1 MAKQLRIDVEV
12 TGTEQAAR
20 ELGRVDKA
28 VDGVSAAALKS
39 DAAFA
44 AYKKQVNDNAAAS
57 ARQAQESAK
66 LAAAM
71 REQETQT
78 KKVSTAS
85 EVLKGVLGVMVAQ
98 ETITFVKQLAQQ
110 AVTLAGDITD
120 LSHQAGSG
128 AAELLRMTKAA
139 EVSGVGAASLAKQ
152 MMSLT
157 AALSGGDKSAV
168 GGVKALGLNL
178 ADLLRM
184 SADERYNTII
194 AKIGEIGDET
204 QQTEIATKLFG
215 QGARDALKLV
225 RDGYIATHA
234 ATTAWSADQ
243 IAALDQ
249 MGDAWTRAKQSATS
263 AIGSMLAAL
272 SRAQGIKD
280 SLLSSVFA
288 AGNSLNPFG
297 IDDSITTPGKPNT
310 LPSFRMGLST
320 PSLAAD
326 VPTDAELARIT
337 ENLNKQA
344 AAALKAGIATEQFHD
359 VLLDQRGYDA
369 HIARLRAESA
379 AMGELAV
386 MSAAAAQG
394 LASVAAS
401 RSVAMGTA
409 SQTLVGR
416 DVSGIANGISLG
428 GFVGTSNQNTIG
440 GRGGG
445 FNWGGVLSALPSQLM
460 GVFSGGGNVGGGIG
474 SIAGGIGGQWLG
486 GMISTAAKAVG
497 SAGGALL
504 GSVVP
509 VVGTLAGGL
518 LGKLVG
524 GLFGPSKNA
533 QLTQQAN
540 ANIGQTQAGLIGQY
554 GSVANIAGM
563 NVAGQELAAGWGSRG
578 VAGQEHFNK
587 LVADFQ
593 RMTQEQNSLLDEQA
607 TKQAELLDLEQRR
620 AALAESLIPTWDQ
633 VNRLLE
639 KYGISLD
646 GAGVQVKQLATTASF
661 KTIIDDIETMERA
674 GIEVGHML
682 SGMADE
688 ISKAVQQSVKFGTEV
703 PGNMKPY
710 IEALI
715 KSGQL
720 LDENGNKITDIS
732 TIKFGAPVKTE
743 ADVINEAMSKLDE
756 AIGKLNDRLKEI
768 ADLLRT
774 MLPDAA
780 AEGAKGVEDAFD
792 RTRPTIRVNVE
803 YDDPGYTPDAPG
815 FATGSHG
822 LQDFGRGT
830 LAMLHGREAVVTEA
844 QWRRLTSA
852 QGRTSPTVNVTVDAS
867 GSFFDTEYSQQRLA
881 DRVAQALMLRVGA
894 NMPVGGAA

>member
-12 TGTEQAAR
+12 TGTEQAVR
-20 ELGRVDKA
+20 ELGRVDRA
-28 VDGVSAAALKS
+28 VDGVSKTATPASKSVSDVGAQLGATARAADTATH
-39 DAAFA
+39 ATG
-44 AYKKQVNDNAAAS
+44 
-57 ARQAQESAK
+57 R
-66 LAAAM
+66 M
-71 REQETQT
+71 
-78 KKVSTAS
+78 STAFQTA
-85 EVLKGVLGVMVAQ
+85 KGVVSGFLTLEVANSLL
-98 ETITFVKQLAQQ
+98 EGATQ
-110 AVTLAGDITD
+110 AVNLADNITD
-120 LSHQAGSG
+120 LSHQTNIATSELLKLVN
-128 AAELLRMTKAA
+128 AAEL
-139 EVSGVGAASLAKQ
+139 SGVSAESLASIIVK
-152 MMSLT
+152 MTDAIMS
-157 AALSGGDKSAV
+157 GDKSAMSAVRKLGLSLDDLRKMSPDQMFLTLIRSLMDVKDANEQTKLAFDVFGAGAKNVLRLMRDDFIRNSADATTWSAEQISTLEKLSEKWTRFKQVAVNVLGSTMAFMGKINASGNAAGMDQFGTGIGMNDAIQEEQAFSLLPALPTPGRNLGAV
-168 GGVKALGLNL
+168 GNIALGL
-178 ADLLRM
+178 
-184 SADERYNTII
+184 
-194 AKIGEIGDET
+194 
-204 QQTEIATKLFG
+204 
-215 QGARDALKLV
+215 
-225 RDGYIATHA
+225 
-234 ATTAWSADQ
+234 
-243 IAALDQ
+243 
-249 MGDAWTRAKQSATS
+249 
-263 AIGSMLAAL
+263 
-272 SRAQGIKD
+272 
-280 SLLSSVFA
+280 
-288 AGNSLNPFG
+288 
-297 IDDSITTPGKPNT
+297 
-310 LPSFRMGLST
+310 
-320 PSLAAD
+320 
-326 VPTDAELARIT
+326 PTDAELARIT

-344 AAALKAGIATEQFHD
+344 AAALKAGIATKQFHE

-369 HIARLRAESA
+369 HVARLRSETDAFRD
-379 AMGELAV
+379 LAV
-386 MSAAAAQG
+386 MTGAAAQG
-394 LASVAAS
+394 LDSVARSRAS
-401 RSVAMGTA
+401 LETATLSGRGDVVARSLPSAFDLGNT
-409 SQTLVGR
+409 
-416 DVSGIANGISLG
+416 ISLG
-428 GFVGTSNQNTIG
+428 GFVGANNQSTTG
-440 GRGGG
+440 GRSLLSGI
-445 FNWGGVLSALPSQLM
+445 NWGGLLQQGAGVLMS
-460 GVFSGGGNVGGGIG
+460 GGNVGGGLG
-474 SIAGGIGGQWLG
+474 GIAGGLG
-486 GMISTAAKAVG
+486 GSLLSSGLGFAAGSTM
-497 SAGGALL
+497 
-504 GSVVP
+504 GSVIP
-509 VVGTLAGGL
+509 VVGTILGGM
-518 LGKLVG
+518 LGRAIG

-593 RMTQEQNSLLDEQA
+593 RMTQEQNALLDEQA

-646 GAGVQVKQLATTASF
+646 GAGAQVKQLATTASF

-743 ADVINEAMSKLDE
+743 ADIINEAMTKLDE
-756 AIGKLNDRLKEI
+756 AIGKLNDRLEEI
-768 ADLLRT
+768 ADLLKT
-774 MLPDAA
+774 MLPNAA

-803 YDDPGYTPDAPG
+803 YDDPGYTPDTPG
-815 FATGSHG
+815 YRTGSDG
-822 LQDFGRGT
+822 IRDFGRGT

-844 QWRRLTSA
+844 QWRRLTSG
-852 QGRTSPTVNVTVDAS
+852 QGGSGTSISVNVDAS